1 MLKFMPLKLQF
12 STLKF
17 RVGIVLTVVLTRF
30 GPFLSFRRIAVQAR
44 RAIQAKD
51 TARFELR

>member
-17 RVGIVLTVVLTRF
+17 SVGIVLTVVVTRF
-30 GPFLSFRRIAVQAR
+30 GPFLSFRRIAAR
-44 RAIQAKD
+44 DRGSVG
-51 TARFELR
+51 